1 MKRRK
6 KLRKKSQRLKRKSK
20 PKRSFHLK
28 TISTCAHH
36 LFSAVDAVVVKDV
49 VKAAEEDVV
58 KAVDVAEVE
67 EEATTT
73 TTTTTLLKPEPLKV
87 NNNLLKPVIKPL
99 PNRTRNKDLLVEE
112 VDVVVERDAEA
123 VVVVKVAVKDVE
135 RDAVAVV
142 VVKVAVIVEIVDTV
156 VVVTPMVVD
165 KDEAEREEDVLT
177 STLQTLVISLILEHS
192 N

>member
-6 KLRKKSQRLKRKSK
+6 KPLKKSQRPKKK
-20 PKRSFHLK
+20 PTQRSSFQLK

-36 LFSAVDAVVVKDV
+36 LFSVVDAVVVKV
-49 VKAAEEDVV
+49 AVKAVEEDVV
-58 KAVDVAEVE
+58 KAADVAEVE

-73 TTTTTLLKPEPLKV
+73 TTLLKPEPLKA
-87 NNNLLKPVIKPL
+87 NKQPLKPVINPQ
-99 PNRTRNKDLLVEE
+99 PNRTHNKDHLVVEE

-123 VVVVKVAVKDVE
+123 VVVVKVVE
-135 RDAVAVV
+135 KDAVAVV
-142 VVKVAVIVEIVDTV
+142 VVKDVEKDADKI
-156 VVVTPMVVD
+156 VVTPMVAD

-177 STLQTLVISLILEHS
+177 STQQTLVISLILEHS

>member
-73 TTTTTLLKPEPLKV
+73 TTTTLLKPEPLKA
-87 NNNLLKPVIKPL
+87 NNNPLKPVIKPL
-99 PNRTRNKDLLVEE
+99 PNRTHNKDLLVEE